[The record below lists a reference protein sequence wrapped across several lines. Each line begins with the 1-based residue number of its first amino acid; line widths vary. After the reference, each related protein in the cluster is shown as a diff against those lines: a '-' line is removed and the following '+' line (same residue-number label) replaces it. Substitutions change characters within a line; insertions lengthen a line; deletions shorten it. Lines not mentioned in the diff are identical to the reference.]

1 MARSTSRSRSAS
13 KANHESNQ
21 PARRRGGRKPGEWR
35 LVTAEQI
42 KAYREQHRI
51 SRARLAQTLG
61 VSSTS
66 VQNWETGTVATMR
79 IQERLAAL
87 IAAGPVAVPPL
98 RHAPSLWDAGTSS
111 EATPAITATGAI
123 VAQYVQTRR
132 GELPVD
138 DLVSLIRNVRQ
149 ALM

>member
-1 MARSTSRSRSAS
+1 M
-13 KANHESNQ
+13 
-21 PARRRGGRKPGEWR
+21 
-35 LVTAEQI
+35 TAEQI